1 MEEKNIIQHN
11 LEKEKKLIDLLGY
24 NLIGPDNNNRW
35 IILDENN
42 NEVGFI
48 QYKKLHNGNKKE
60 GVAKIFGYHT
70 IIDSKDIACEFTR
83 EANDKNGSIMTDI
96 DYNYKIDIKKDN
108 EKTDH
113 IELSMGKFPCI
124 TMWSKEYGFINFSVD
139 GLQLYLNYK
148 SKTDNFN
155 IEEILIYSNIGDKDY
170 KNDEYTYQLRYCKKD
185 LELSDF
191 NAKGRTSREIRGVS
205 VDDRFM
211 VIETTWINDKFRN
224 QKRNIVDGNVKE
236 MAIKHQ
242 MGIDCFNH
250 FRYLINKILPF
261 KKDLIETMLTDD
273 IIARNGLDIFIS
285 PLEKEISKEDE
296 NSQSKLARREGA
308 IKLGLKI
315 SDYPGEKT
323 RQLQPEFKIQKSPEP
338 GNTIPSH
345 NRFFHHGL
353 ANALRQGGPWDD
365 EKMHIEEHSQKTLKK

>member
-35 IILDENN
+35 IIIDENN
-42 NEVGFI
+42 NKVGFI
-48 QYKKLHNGNKKE
+48 QYKKLHNANKKE

-70 IIDSKDIACEFTR
+70 SINSKDITCEFTR
-83 EANDKNGSIMTDI
+83 EANDKNGSIITDI

-113 IELSMGKFPCI
+113 IELSMGKYPCL
-124 TMWSKEYGFINFSVD
+124 TMWSKKYGFINFSVD

-170 KNDEYTYQLRYCKKD
+170 KHDEYTYQLRYCKKD

-191 NAKGRTSREIRGVS
+191 NDKGRTSREISGVS

-211 VIETTWINDKFRN
+211 VIENTWVNGNHRY
-224 QKRNIVDGNVKE
+224 QKRNFVDGNVKE

-250 FRYLINKILPF
+250 FRYFINKILPF

-273 IIARNGLDIFIS
+273 IIARNGLDIFF
-285 PLEKEISKEDE
+285 PDYE
-296 NSQSKLARREGA
+296 N
-308 IKLGLKI
+308 
-315 SDYPGEKT
+315 
-323 RQLQPEFKIQKSPEP
+323 
-338 GNTIPSH
+338 
-345 NRFFHHGL
+345 
-353 ANALRQGGPWDD
+353 
-365 EKMHIEEHSQKTLKK
+365 EKMLSKDTSDIDKVKKKIR